1 MRADEILTDCLPA
14 VWRVAHAL
22 GGSTRAGR
30 TIVQTVVG
38 QSLTAMPAWRRDTP
52 PLQWF
57 YHHTVLA
64 ARAHQD
70 VPPDPAADTL
80 VEHIAPDPAYTA
92 FVRALRLLPRQQ
104 REAYLLHHGEHLD
117 DRFLGIAM
125 DCSTGAARTHLAA
138 ASAALAKICH
148 GDIDAMR
155 DSLSVAY
162 QALTPEQVNVGSQI
176 TALTAR
182 ANFRRFVRSAFRI
195 TRSLI
200 LLGAIA
206 AAAWYFRAT
215 LAGWYELARS
225 MQRPV
230 ETQPATTQ

>member
-22 GGSTRAGR
+22 GGSNRAGR
-30 TIVQTVVG
+30 IIVQTVVG
-38 QSLTAMPAWRRDTP
+38 QSLTAMPTWRRDTP

-70 VPPDPAADTL
+70 RPPDPTTDPL
-80 VEHIAPDPAYTA
+80 IEHVPAEPAYLA

-148 GDIDAMR
+148 GDIDALR
-155 DSLSVAY
+155 DSLAVAY
-162 QALTPEQVNVGSQI
+162 DALTPEQVNVGRQI
-176 TALTAR
+176 TARRNR
-182 ANFRRFVRSAFRI
+182 ANFRRYLRLALRWA
-195 TRSLI
+195 RALI
-200 LLGAIA
+200 LLGALGA
-206 AAAWYFRAT
+206 SAWYFRST

-225 MQRPV
+225 MERPAA
-230 ETQPATTQ
+230 TQSATGP